1 MEQEVKIRKISRRW
15 ITVVFFVS
23 LLMLTSCAQ
32 YRHTQRYD
40 LDFFQRAQIS
50 SIGDV
55 EVSVVVLSDEE
66 SAELFGAFVA
76 ETGIQPVWV
85 RIRNNDPV
93 SYSFYPVGLD
103 PEYYSPHEAAWKN
116 HFTFAGYSNVK
127 MDSNFRR
134 HWIHPYVGP
143 GETVSG
149 FIYTRL
155 NEGIKAVAIDL
166 KSHGGEGKSFFFM
179 TPVPGFRGDSYT
191 LFDYA
196 GLYPKEDIVHIET
209 LEDLRSWIEAL
220 PNAVFGKDGVSS
232 ADPLNLVMIGNPEDL
247 GPAFIQRGWEP
258 AESAHFG
265 AVWKMIKSSIFGSNY
280 RYSPMSALFMYGRK
294 QDVALQ
300 KARSTVDERN
310 HLRLWYAP
318 VRFKGMPIM
327 VGQISRDIGV
337 RLTGKLSP
345 PTTHVIDPE
354 VDEARWYLEQDLTLS
369 QRVAQV
375 GLARG
380 VGRAPEKQPKHNL
393 LGDPYFTDG
402 FRLVVIFTNIPTSFS
417 QIEYLGW
424 EMPEDIRFLIP
435 GDE

>member
-1 MEQEVKIRKISRRW
+1 MHNISSRW
-15 ITVVFFVS
+15 VAVILTVS
-23 LLMLTSCAQ
+23 LLMLTSCAH
-32 YRHTQRYD
+32 YKHTQRYE
-40 LDFFQRAQIS
+40 LDFFQRVQTQ

-55 EVSVVVLSDEE
+55 EVSVAVLSDEE

-76 ETGIQPVWV
+76 ETGVQPVWI
-85 RIRNNDPV
+85 RIRNNDSVP
-93 SYSFYPVGLD
+93 YSLYPVGLD

-116 HFTFAGYSNVK
+116 HFSFAGYSNVK
-127 MDSNFRR
+127 MNSNFRY
-134 HWIHPYVGP
+134 HGIYTYIPP
-143 GETVSG
+143 DETVSG

-155 NEGIKAVAIDL
+155 HEGIKAVAIDL
-166 KSHGGEGKSFFFM
+166 KNPGDEGKSFFFM
-179 TPVPGFRGDSYT
+179 TPIPGFRGDSEA
-191 LFDYA
+191 LFNYA
-196 GLYPKEDIVHIET
+196 GLYPDDEIVHIET
-209 LEDLRSWIEAL
+209 LEELRSWIENL
-220 PNAVFGKDGVSS
+220 PNSVFGKDGVSS
-232 ADPLNLVMIGNPEDL
+232 ADPLNLVMIGNTKDL
-247 GPAFIQRGWEP
+247 GTAFVQRGWEL

-265 AVWKMIKSSIFGSNY
+265 AIWKMIKSSLFGSNY
-280 RYSPMSALFMYGRK
+280 RYSPMSALFMYDRK
-294 QDVALQ
+294 QDVSLQ

-318 VRFKGMPIM
+318 TRFKGMPVM

-380 VGRAPEKQPKHNL
+380 VGRAEEKQPKHNL

-402 FRLVVIFTNIPTSFS
+402 YRLVVIFTETPTSFS
-417 QIEYLGW
+417 QIDYLGW
-424 EMPEDIRFLIP
+424 EIPEDIRFLLP